1 MSMSPEEQVLRDR
14 FFKVLL
20 ETTYPLQNGPDPEM
34 ALEALIEAAQMLR
47 EHLERELNELRQ
59 EQTE

>member
-20 ETTYPLQNGPDPEM
+20 EATYPLQNGPDPEL
-34 ALEALIEAAQMLR
+34 ALEALIEAVQM
-47 EHLERELNELRQ
+47 
-59 EQTE
+59 